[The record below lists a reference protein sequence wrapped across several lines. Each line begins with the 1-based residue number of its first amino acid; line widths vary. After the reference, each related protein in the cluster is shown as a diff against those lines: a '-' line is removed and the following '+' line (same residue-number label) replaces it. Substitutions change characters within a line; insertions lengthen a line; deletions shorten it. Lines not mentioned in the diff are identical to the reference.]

1 MSDESGRFVTMRLES
16 FADLL
21 VRASKATGSLLDL
34 AELLGVEPRQ
44 VYRWIADVERPSEE
58 RRLEIEGCLS
68 RLTPPAT
75 RKG

>member
-1 MSDESGRFVTMRLES
+1 MTHGSGRFEAMRLES
-16 FADLL
+16 FADIL

-34 AELLGVEPRQ
+34 AELLSVEPRQ

-58 RRLEIEGCLS
+58 RRLEIEGRVS
-68 RLTPPAT
+68 RLTPLET